1 MKAKKLIEVALPIKE
16 ISAESKRDKSLRH
29 GHISTLQYWLARRP
43 LPVCRAVVFASL
55 VPDPLDENCPEAF
68 KWAVE
73 MLLCTGH
80 NGIKYKPYR
89 DIPYTSIFDPM
100 EENFRNRLLMF
111 IGQFSDTCQKNMIS
125 GKDTPSKDQLSDYS
139 LIKWENKNNED
150 ILRIARELI
159 FVSYQS
165 EKRPSATW
173 EELHAEFNKLFDAIS
188 VAEEKLYSIQDR
200 HIETELVKQAETSLR
215 TAIVS
220 FQNEMPSVF
229 DPFAGGGAIPLEA
242 ARLGC
247 RSYGNDINPVAH
259 IIERST
265 VEFPQKYGKRI
276 IISKDIFVKNY
287 GDEGISLYE
296 KLYKDRPVKEFY
308 ISNRLMFDV
317 QYYSNLM
324 LSKAQE
330 KVKNLYPEDNDGSK
344 PCGYYWI
351 RYGKCANPS
360 CQNHVPLFRSFILSS
375 KKGNQHSFFPEI
387 IDGKLVL
394 NVRKGQNKEKG
405 WFDNGLI
412 CPFCGSVTSLDNLK
426 EQSKRDELR
435 PQLVALIY
443 DTPKGKIFK
452 GVDEKNTNVVNNL
465 KEYPNKPTEKMHPN
479 SGGGDTFGWG
489 IDHYSQLFL
498 DRQLYTI
505 NAIIESLH
513 EIKGILPHNEYG
525 KAIIFYLALL
535 VNRVTPRS
543 NMFVL
548 LNTAG
553 ENLEHIY
560 RRQAIPM
567 VYDFPESAIF
577 CDAMGG
583 AYNQIEWI
591 TKFIESESSNPFSA
605 QCFKTASGD
614 VNQFPEKS
622 LDAVITD
629 PPYYDA
635 MAYADFSDFYYLW
648 FRKILMEEIPEIL
661 STPQTP
667 KSEECTAIK
676 HYHGDSIEKAKVH
689 FENMLTSIFSSIEY
703 QTKGI
708 VSIMF
713 AHQSTEAWTTLCN
726 SILTAGM
733 NINGSWAIDSE
744 RSNAGIKTGKSFLE
758 SSVTVSCRPSE
769 RKGYADYEEV
779 KHDIRQLVK
788 YEVEKLYG
796 LGFRGADLLTACF
809 GQAVSVF
816 GHYKRVETSEGDPV
830 SVQKLLEFARESAA
844 QALLE
849 GVPGEPQTKFY
860 CGWLQMNG
868 MKECDF
874 DDVNKYTR
882 VGVNVEIRSLQSD
895 KLLISD
901 GNKQHLATAKEHVGG
916 STILGTQPS
925 DFLISQAHRMM
936 LAYLEGN
943 DVLLLRLVR
952 DLCPQSDA
960 PLWRVI
966 DFLQGHLPDG
976 SDDLKAAKG
985 LLAGAEMY
993 RQKCKETL
1001 VHQEGVLQFED

>member
-16 ISAESKRDKSLRH
+16 ISAESKRDKSLRQ

-55 VPDPLDENCPEAF
+55 VPDPLDSNCPEAF
-68 KWAVE
+68 KYAVE
-73 MLLCTGH
+73 YLLNTGLGKIH
-80 NGIKYKPYR
+80 YKPYN
-89 DIPYTSIFDPM
+89 DIPYTSIVDEM
-100 EENFRNRLLMF
+100 EDNLRNRLMMF
-111 IGQFSDTCQKNMIS
+111 IGKFSENCQENMKA
-125 GKDTPSKDQLSDYS
+125 GKSTPPKEQLDDWS
-139 LIKWENKNNED
+139 LIKWENKNNPK

-159 FVSYQS
+159 FVAYQS
-165 EKRPSATW
+165 DKRPDATW
-173 EELHAEFNKLFDAIS
+173 EELHAEFDKLYDAIPK
-188 VAEEKLYSIQDR
+188 AEKALYELKDR
-200 HIETELVKQAETSLR
+200 HIETDKVKKLEAELQ
-215 TAIVS
+215 TAIDA

-259 IIERST
+259 IIERAT
-265 VEFPQKYGKRI
+265 VEFPQKYGKEIRM
-276 IISKDIFVKNY
+276 SKDSFFQIYGERGLKLFEDLY
-287 GDEGISLYE
+287 GD
-296 KLYKDRPVKEFY
+296 RPTNEY
-308 ISNRLMFDV
+308 IIKNRLLFDV
-317 QYYSNLM
+317 QYYSYLM
-324 LSKAQE
+324 LAKAQD
-330 KVKNLYPEDNDGSK
+330 KVKTLYPEDEDGNK

-351 RYGKCANPS
+351 RYGRCSNPA
-360 CQNHVPLFRSFILSS
+360 CQKQVPLFRSFVLSS
-375 KKGNQHSFFPEI
+375 KKGNQHSFYPEV
-387 IDGKLVL
+387 IDGEIKL
-394 NVRKGQNKEKG
+394 NVKRGLNKAKG

-412 CPFCGSVTSLDNLK
+412 CPYCGAVTDLNQLK
-426 EQSKRDELR
+426 EQSKNNKLG
-435 PQLVALIY
+435 PKLVALIY
-443 DTPKGKIFK
+443 DTSKGKKFK
-452 GVDEKNTNVVNNL
+452 NVDEKNLKVVEQL
-465 KEYPNKPTEKMHPN
+465 KKYPNKPTEKMHPN

-505 NAIIESLH
+505 NAVIDSLH
-513 EIKGILPHNEYG
+513 DIKKELPQNDYS
-525 KAIIFYLALL
+525 KALCFYLALL
-535 VNRVTPRS
+535 VNRITPRS

-548 LNTAG
+548 LNTIG

-591 TKFIESESSNPFSA
+591 TKYIESESISPFSA
-605 QCFKTASGD
+605 VCFKTASGD
-614 VNQFPEKS
+614 VNQFDAKS
-622 LDAVITD
+622 IDATVTD

-648 FRKILMEEIPEIL
+648 FRKMLMEELPEIL

-667 KSEECTAIK
+667 KAEECTAIK
-676 HYHGDSIEKAKVH
+676 HYHNNSIDQAKEH
-689 FENMLTSIFSSIEY
+689 FEKMLTSIFTAIEY

-708 VSIMF
+708 VSIMY

-726 SILTAGM
+726 SILSSGM
-733 NINGSWAIDSE
+733 NIDGSWAIDSE
-744 RSNAGIKTGKSFLE
+744 RSNAGIKAGKAFLE
-758 SSVTVSCRPSE
+758 SSVTVACRPSE
-769 RKGYADYEEV
+769 RKGFADFDEV

-788 YEVEKLYG
+788 AEVEKLYG

-816 GHYKRVETSEGDPV
+816 GHYKLVETAEGDPV
-830 SVQKLLEFARESAA
+830 SVGQLLEFAREAAA

-868 MKECDF
+868 MGECAF

-882 VGVNVEIRSLQSD
+882 VGVNVEIRQLQSD
-895 KLLISD
+895 RLLITEGSQ
-901 GNKQHLATAKEHVGG
+901 QHLATAEEHLG
-916 STILGTQPS
+916 SNETWGTQAT
-925 DFLISQAHRMM
+925 DYMISQVHRMM
-936 LAYLEGN
+936 MAYRMGN
-943 DVLLLRLVR
+943 QVQLLKLVR

-960 PLWRVI
+960 PQWRVL
-966 DFLQGHLPDG
+966 DFLGGHLPED
-976 SDDLKAAKG
+976 SQDYKDVKG
-985 LLAGAEMY
+985 ILASAEML
-993 RQKCKETL
+993 RQKCKEAIQHHEASL
-1001 VHQEGVLQFED
+1001 DFEN